1 MSVIVRWWQS
11 SGEVVAEQMIN
22 SRSEENEGISS
33 DAFGGNLQGEEK
45 QQITSPPSPPLPLKV
60 GDRVRYSGAD
70 KACQRQ

>member
-33 DAFGGNLQGEEK
+33 DAFGGNLQGEE
-45 QQITSPPSPPLPLKV
+45 V
-60 GDRVRYSGAD
+60 D
-70 KACQRQ
+70 KG